1 MSRVAKSTKHKL
13 HYPDFEELL
22 TTIAKTTTIF
32 RQTTNENQN
41 KRLKTEDTLL
51 TLKDSILHASN
62 EANFEFDIRKDEAT
76 FGILSSLSSTL
87 SSQIR
92 GDNEFYAIIDK
103 QTCNYVYLDS
113 GLTEIL
119 GVSLPDIHSKGM
131 CETSREFLILHTE
144 DLNHF
149 NRYKKIVQHIFHS
162 NWFDADKFTGQ
173 HIIKLRLNTENST
186 NALLKEN
193 GFVVVEKQLYLNFTE
208 LQDIKSRFALDKF
221 IVSYDQECDFVS
233 HYFNSTSEQVTQ
245 LNAYSY
251 LVNAHLIAI
260 PVKYLLLLD
269 ERNVTDGYKAIANNL
284 NILIK
289 RYTQLEA
296 NFDEKYVGDC
306 FLRTIRTHIEQAYN
320 KWDKRKG
327 QSYIEINNDIDA
339 LRCAKKLG
347 LIPMPIKIKDMILRS
362 ISAK

>member
-1 MSRVAKSTKHKL
+1 
-13 HYPDFEELL
+13 
-22 TTIAKTTTIF
+22 
-32 RQTTNENQN
+32 
-41 KRLKTEDTLL
+41 
-51 TLKDSILHASN
+51 
-62 EANFEFDIRKDEAT
+62 
-76 FGILSSLSSTL
+76 
-87 SSQIR
+87 
-92 GDNEFYAIIDK
+92 
-103 QTCNYVYLDS
+103 
-113 GLTEIL
+113 
-119 GVSLPDIHSKGM
+119 M
-131 CETSREFLILHTE
+131 CETRLEFLILHTE